1 MSAVYKRTCVP
12 LSRPE
17 SLFLEAP
24 IKNLRVI
31 ATRVGDVIQ
40 ARERER
46 QRARER
52 ERESVALRASERE
65 MEGQLCVCRLR
76 SGCGCA
82 QMLRLMRVG
91 SRQRRRRASPA
102 SGANLLAIMCGRE
115 AALGLASVAD
125 PGFQA
130 GPLAPQNS
138 LFMCLAVARSSCP
151 NIAIFRHY

>member
-52 ERESVALRASERE
+52 ERASLSERVSERWRAS
-65 MEGQLCVCRLR
+65 
-76 SGCGCA
+76 CA
-82 QMLRLMRVG
+82 C
-91 SRQRRRRASPA
+91 A
-102 SGANLLAIMCGRE
+102 
-115 AALGLASVAD
+115 
-125 PGFQA
+125 GFV
-130 GPLAPQNS
+130 
-138 LFMCLAVARSSCP
+138 AVAVVRRCC
-151 NIAIFRHY
+151 A